1 MPRRY
6 GCVVT
11 AAEDTPDADLAVEP
25 DDEPQGAVLPRFLHR
40 VVTPEAVYGLVLY
53 ATIVAA
59 ASTAAEAGK
68 PKLEIG
74 DFVFHL
80 DDAVAV
86 LIWVVASVVVFWA
99 AHVFAHAVA
108 AHGIHEGEMVT
119 VGEAT
124 QRALQHSAGM
134 LYAPILPTITIVLG
148 ALDIIPDG
156 IVFNLAL
163 WISVGLL
170 GILGFL
176 AFTARRAHIGV
187 RLLGGLVI
195 AGLGLVI
202 IIVNSLMH

>member
-1 MPRRY
+1 M
-6 GCVVT
+6 T
-11 AAEDTPDADLAVEP
+11 DAAAEEIPDADLAVDEE
-25 DDEPQGAVLPRFLHR
+25 DDPQGPVLPRFLHR

-68 PKLEIG
+68 PKLVLG
-74 DFVFHL
+74 DFTFHL

-108 AHGIHEGEMVT
+108 AHGIHEGEAVT

-124 QRALQHSAGM
+124 RRALGHSAGM
-134 LYAPILPTITIVLG
+134 LYAPILPTIAIVLG

-156 IVFNLAL
+156 VVFQAAL
-163 WISVGLL
+163 WISVALL

-176 AFTARRAHIGV
+176 AFTARRARIGV
-187 RLLGGLVI
+187 RVLGGLVI

-202 IIVNSLMH
+202 IIVNALMH